1 MISRKQTVFIF
12 KNMSAEYATL
22 AALLK
27 PLRTRSKP
35 PNPNPKFFSLMRKNY
50 NKDEKTNSQNDR

>member
-1 MISRKQTVFIF
+1 MKSSQQNVFIF
-12 KNMSAEYATL
+12 KNMSAENATL

-35 PNPNPKFFSLMRKNY
+35 PNPNQIIFFT
-50 NKDEKTNSQNDR
+50 DEKIF

>member
-1 MISRKQTVFIF
+1 MTSSKQTVFIF

-27 PLRTRSKP
+27 PLCTRRKP
-35 PNPNPKFFSLMRKNY
+35 TNPNEKKFFS
-50 NKDEKTNSQNDR
+50 DEKKF

>member
-1 MISRKQTVFIF
+1 MTSSKQTVFIF

-27 PLRTRSKP
+27 PLCTRIKP
-35 PNPNPKFFSLMRKNY
+35 PNPNQQNFFS
-50 NKDEKTNSQNDR
+50 DEKNFYSG

>member
-1 MISRKQTVFIF
+1 MTSSKQTDFIF

-27 PLRTRSKP
+27 PLRTRRKP
-35 PNPNPKFFSLMRKNY
+35 PNSNHKKNFSNERKF
-50 NKDEKTNSQNDR
+50 

>member
-1 MISRKQTVFIF
+1 MTSSKQTVFIF

-27 PLRTRSKP
+27 PLRTRRKP
-35 PNPNPKFFSLMRKNY
+35 PNPNQQNLFSAEKKFYSG
-50 NKDEKTNSQNDR
+50 

>member
-1 MISRKQTVFIF
+1 
-12 KNMSAEYATL
+12 MSAEYATL

-27 PLRTRSKP
+27 PLRTRRKP
-35 PNPNPKFFSLMRKNY
+35 PDPNPKIFSLMRKNY

>member
-1 MISRKQTVFIF
+1 MTSSKPTVFIF

-27 PLRTRSKP
+27 PLRIRRKP
-35 PNPNPKFFSLMRKNY
+35 SNPSPQKIFS
-50 NKDEKTNSQNDR
+50 DEKKFLSG